1 MRVKAGS
8 IMMWRSCLLHGVA
21 PNLAPSVRKH
31 LYIAYTPRWV
41 RPTAPD
47 ATMLLDPEL
56 LEGASPIRKQ
66 LLGGMGDGS
75 HPLGD
80 NAAIND
86 GVSQH
91 WFPTSEQK
99 VPLKAWA
106 EEHARKDEPMDWGA
120 GGQGASWP
128 PSFWRPTVGVDGG
141 ASALNYLPKDS
152 PAYELFS
159 PGDFSQGYSNF
170 QASHHLRKPASF
182 VSCSVCGRAHSGA
195 GVAAQNLVMLPEFER
210 IPDWDAISV
219 PVRVASCSN
228 ISAFC
233 AAFGLAPLTRFC
245 GRRRPRLAVRWWTWR
260 RSPPPLMA
268 RPWRTPRSCGG
279 GCRS

>member
-21 PNLAPSVRKH
+21 PNLSPSVRKH

-141 ASALNYLPKDS
+141 GSALNYLPKDS

-170 QASHHLRKPASF
+170 QASNHLRKPASF
-182 VSCSVCGRAHSGA
+182 VSCSVCGRAHSGGAGRGGAEPRDAA
-195 GVAAQNLVMLPEFER
+195 GVRAHPGLGRNLRPGARSFLFNLSSLHSFLLPWPLPLRSHGCLAGTCRGWPCAGGRGGAA
-210 IPDWDAISV
+210 
-219 PVRVASCSN
+219 
-228 ISAFC
+228 
-233 AAFGLAPLTRFC
+233 
-245 GRRRPRLAVRWWTWR
+245 RRR
-260 RSPPPLMA
+260 
-268 RPWRTPRSCGG
+268 
-279 GCRS
+279 